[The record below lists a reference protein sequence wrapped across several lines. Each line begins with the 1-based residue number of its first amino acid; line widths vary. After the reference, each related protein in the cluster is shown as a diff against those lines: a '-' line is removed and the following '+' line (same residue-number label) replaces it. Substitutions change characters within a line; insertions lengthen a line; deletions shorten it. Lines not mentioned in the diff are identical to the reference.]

1 MGQTPTFS
9 DRFARPAAP
18 GTSGIAVPGGRPD
31 RFKEKADRAGGK
43 KPPAKMETPRAD
55 GPKFDAFAA
64 PKKPVNRQDPFARR
78 TPTPQP
84 RVAGFVPAVAAQ
96 PKAEAKPKPAPA
108 PRPAP
113 RPAPVPEP
121 EIKRAPLH
129 VVAAQ
134 PVVAKV
140 EAKPADVKIEEA
152 KREEARR
159 TRAGKSSSL
168 VLVTGAAAELAEVDA
183 PPRPAP
189 ATGDAPPAP
198 AAPAPAPAAT
208 LPPLEMPA
216 PKPRSGGGGGGGK
229 GGDGGGG
236 KKAAAAAA
244 PVGERSFTQ
253 DDLVGIVF
261 GLAVIAMLLL
271 WLMRGQQENVAGDDA
286 LVGPQF
292 AAAEPSAAL
301 TPPPAPLVDPFG
313 DAPFDLKPTG
323 PIPDPAAEDPQAG
336 VLQSSPA
343 PAAPVEAAP
352 VAPAVAAPLPIADR
366 TMHAWFCTAG
376 SRLTKAAKGALD
388 KELSEFKSAFAG
400 KDLVVRGYADTRG
413 TTVSNTA
420 LGGSR
425 ADVVA
430 DYLRTNG
437 LTVVDASGVGELDGL
452 DDNQNCANQRRVDVF
467 VKGGPGETPS
477 RTCAPEPEVEEL
489 VCG

>member
-9 DRFARPAAP
+9 DRFARQAAP
-18 GTSGIAVPGGRPD
+18 GASGIAVPGGRPD
-31 RFKEKADRAGGK
+31 RFKEKAERAGGK
-43 KPPAKMETPRAD
+43 KQPARLETSRAD
-55 GPKFDAFAA
+55 GPRFDAFAA

-78 TPTPQP
+78 TPQP
-84 RVAGFVPAVAAQ
+84 RVAGFVPAVVAQ
-96 PKAEAKPKPAPA
+96 PKPAPT
-108 PRPAP
+108 PKPAP
-113 RPAPVPEP
+113 RPEP

-152 KREEARR
+152 RREEARR
-159 TRAGKSSSL
+159 ARAGKSSSL

-183 PPRPAP
+183 PPRPAK
-189 ATGDAPPAP
+189 TGDAPPSAP
-198 AAPAPAPAAT
+198 AAPAPAST
-208 LPPLEMPA
+208 LPPLDMPA

-229 GGDGGGG
+229 GGDGGG
-236 KKAAAAAA
+236 KKTAAAAA

-253 DDLVGIVF
+253 DDVVGIVF

-292 AAAEPSAAL
+292 AATEPSAAL

-323 PIPDPAAEDPQAG
+323 PIPDPVGEDPQVG

-343 PAAPVEAAP
+343 PAAPMEAAP
-352 VAPAVAAPLPIADR
+352 VAPAVAAPVAIADR

-376 SRLTKAAKGALD
+376 SGLTKASKGALE
-388 KELSEFKSAFAG
+388 KELSEFRQAFAG
-400 KDLVVRGYADTRG
+400 KELVVRGYADTRG
-413 TTVSNTA
+413 TSVFNSA
-420 LGGSR
+420 LGGER
-425 ADVVA
+425 ANVVA
-430 DYLRTNG
+430 DFLRTNG
-437 LTVVDASGVGELDGL
+437 LTVVDARGIGELDGM